1 MRCSEIERNTFETR
15 IKMKMNIDGS
25 GKNNISTGVGF
36 FDHMLTHISK
46 HGFIDIDV
54 KADGDLY
61 VDCHHTVEDVG
72 IVFGKCLAECIGNKE
87 GIRRYGSFTM
97 PMEEALV
104 IAALDFSGRPLLCFD
119 GEFTVDKIGDMDTEM
134 IEEFFRAVCINCGLN
149 LHIKV
154 LAGKNN
160 HHIAEAMFKA
170 FANALDMALSYD
182 ERIKGVHSTKGML
195 EV

>member
-1 MRCSEIERNTFETR
+1 MRVAEIERNTFETK

-54 KADGDLY
+54 KAEGDLY
-61 VDCHHTVEDVG
+61 VDCHHTIEDVG
-72 IVFGKCLAECIGNKE
+72 IVFGKCLTECIGNKE
-87 GIRRYGSFTM
+87 GIRRYGSFIM
-97 PMEEALV
+97 PMEEALD
-104 IAALDFSGRPLLCFD
+104 IASLDFSGRHLLCFY
-119 GEFTVDKIGDMDTEM
+119 GEFTMERIGDMDTEM

-170 FANALDMALSYD
+170 FGNALDIALSYD